1 MAALRIRR
9 TDDPPRGAAP
19 AVSGS
24 RTIWTITGLL
34 ALAGLA
40 AAALIALA
48 ASLGDAPDTAADDMA
63 QAQVVMPMPVF
74 QDAERRTATITES
87 ADEARARAALEEARA
102 AAQAAPPAPA
112 APPPPTGPDTPVV
125 MSANPPRSQP
135 GKRPGA
141 VASGGQRRPCAMA
154 GLCPPLRP
162 QRRPAPAGTG
172 GGRAGLLGGN
182 HQAAIDL
189 PGAVTLAFSPY
200 APELRRW
207 IERARMAGHEVMLEL
222 PMEPDGYPRNDAGP
236 AALLTTLEPDR
247 NRERLH
253 WTLSRATGYVGVK
266 PLMGERFLRSPQHL
280 RPVLD
285 EMQER
290 GIMIVAQENEATDI
304 GVALAREIGVPR
316 ALARFTV
323 DAVATPQ
330 AIDQRLNAL
339 EALARR
345 DGKALAVAEAWPV
358 TLERIANWIATVE
371 ARGFAFAPATALADA
386 PGLAPDGGAVPPP
399 PGQTAPAQT
408 APTQTPASQT
418 PAGPPPASDGTAA
431 GHSPGTQ
438 H

>member
-19 AVSGS
+19 AGSGS

-74 QDAERRTATITES
+74 QDAEPRAATITES

-125 MSANPPRSQP
+125 MSANPAPGLSQESDQGP
-135 GKRPGA
+135 LPV
-141 VASGGQRRPCAMA
+141 VASD
-154 GLCPPLRP
+154 
-162 QRRPAPAGTG
+162 
-172 GGRAGLLGGN
+172 GRAPWQVYARPFDRGDARPRLALVVGGLGFSEATT
-182 HQAAIDL
+182 QAAIDL

-200 APELRRW
+200 APELKRW
-207 IERARMAGHEVMLEL
+207 IERARKAGHEVMLEL

-266 PLMGERFLRSPQHL
+266 PLMGDRFLRSPQHL

-358 TLERIANWIATVE
+358 SLERIANWIATIE

-399 PGQTAPAQT
+399 PGQTAP
-408 APTQTPASQT
+408 TQTPAPQT
-418 PAGPPPASDGTAA
+418 PAGPPPASDSTAA
-431 GHSPGTQ
+431 GHSPGNQ